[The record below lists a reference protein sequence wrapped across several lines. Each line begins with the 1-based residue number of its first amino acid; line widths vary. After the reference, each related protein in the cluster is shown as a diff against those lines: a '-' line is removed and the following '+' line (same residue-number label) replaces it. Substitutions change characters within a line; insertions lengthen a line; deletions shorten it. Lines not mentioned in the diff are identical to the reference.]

1 MPVARPVDLAEHPTD
16 GGMGGRPMPALRSHL
31 HATGMML
38 GAAQVGVA
46 IRDVNGE
53 LLPATEFMTDMM
65 WYDRNALNLQNQR
78 SDDDEAGGSSA
89 EPYW

>member
-1 MPVARPVDLAEHPTD
+1 MARPVDLAEHPTD

-31 HATGMML
+31 HATDMML

-65 WYDRNALNLQNQR
+65 WHERNAPNLQNQR

-89 EPYW
+89 ESY

>member
-31 HATGMML
+31 HATDMML

-46 IRDVNGE
+46 IRGVNGG
-53 LLPATEFMTDMM
+53 LLPATGFMADMM
-65 WYDRNALNLQNQR
+65 WHDHNAPNPQNQR
-78 SDDDEAGGSSA
+78 SGDGEAGG
-89 EPYW
+89 